1 MTPSALTSRAV
12 TIAIDGP
19 SGSGK
24 SSVSRAVATE
34 LRLRYLDTG
43 AMFRALTW
51 WCVQQGVDLTDEARV
66 AQAAIDLPLTMG
78 TDPRD
83 PHVRVAE
90 SSVDEAIR
98 TPQISGVVSAVATN
112 HQVRAHL
119 AKEQRRIIAEARSAS
134 GGIVVEGRDITTV
147 IAPQAEHRILLSASE
162 DARLRRRRTELA
174 DRGEAQ
180 GSRELRDQVIRRDRD
195 DSTVSAFFT
204 PADGVHG
211 IDTSSLT
218 FAQSVAAVLDVVRQR
233 PAAHSTATHTASPAY
248 PSTSNPGAS

>member
-1 MTPSALTSRAV
+1 MTPTGPL

-51 WCVQQGVDLTDEARV
+51 WCVQQGVDLHDQDQV
-66 AQAAIDLPLTMG
+66 AQAALDVPLSMG
-78 TDPRD
+78 TDPQD

-90 SSVDEAIR
+90 SSVDQAIR
-98 TPQISGVVSAVATN
+98 TPDISAVVSAVATN
-112 HQVRAHL
+112 PRVRTHL
-119 AKEQRRIIAEARSAS
+119 ADEQRRIIAESRHSS

-147 IAPQAEHRILLSASE
+147 IAPDAEHRILLSASE
-162 DARLRRRRTELA
+162 DARLQRRSAELA
-174 DRGEAQ
+174 DRGQ
-180 GSRELRDQVIRRDRD
+180 IQDSQDVRDQVVRRDRD

-204 PADGVHG
+204 PAEGVHG

-218 FAQSVAAVLDVVRQR
+218 FAESVAAVLDVVRQ
-233 PAAHSTATHTASPAY
+233 PSAAHTVATDHTSHPPTST
-248 PSTSNPGAS
+248 PGA